1 MSRRKRKFSAFK
13 KRVVYLRVISQVSSE
28 LTGEQEG
35 SKDMSN
41 ITVTR
46 GVHEEKVFTISG
58 CHGILGLM
66 EMTDLDRRDILY
78 TRLRSL
84 YPKNNN
90 FHKDEIKKIVC
101 HVNDPYDVTDNKVF
115 VELLSQERR
124 NEIVTNFWNP
134 IEKTLRLEISLSL
147 CSYDKG
153 LDGEHLMSWTLTHE
167 GTPPGGQDQRVKQT
181 NKELSHMEV
190 ASGLSYGAT
199 SESPLRRPRK
209 RVKSNHAI
217 LQEISI
223 SEAVKD
229 KLNRHKLIEDYTRK
243 NIFEMVV
250 FALKYRKDTSRLT
263 LRNWLLDNLE
273 SSGKRTLIQI
283 HTSKTFGFEWNAY
296 DLAVNALW
304 QRKWVKALKL
314 DNDRILEEIKKEG
327 SMERRSN

>member
-1 MSRRKRKFSAFK
+1 M
-13 KRVVYLRVISQVSSE
+13 E
-28 LTGEQEG
+28 L
-35 SKDMSN
+35 S
-41 ITVTR
+41 
-46 GVHEEKVFTISG
+46 
-58 CHGILGLM
+58 
-66 EMTDLDRRDILY
+66 
-78 TRLRSL
+78 
-84 YPKNNN
+84 
-90 FHKDEIKKIVC
+90 
-101 HVNDPYDVTDNKVF
+101 
-115 VELLSQERR
+115 SQERR
-124 NEIVTNFWNP
+124 NEIVTKFWNP
-134 IEKTLRLEISLSL
+134 IEKTPRLEIGLSL
-147 CSYDKG
+147 CNYDEG
-153 LDGEHLMSWTLTHE
+153 LDREHLMNWTLTHD
-167 GTPPGGQDQRVKQT
+167 GTPLGGQDQRIEQT
-181 NKELSHMEV
+181 GEESGHTEV
-190 ASGLSYGAT
+190 VSNSSSGVT